1 MKELEVKLY
10 GRLLGTITR
19 DDRTHETRLTYAT
32 EYLEDP
38 RTVALSAG
46 LPKQAQPIAWERAG
60 RWFDGLLPEGER
72 RARIAREVG
81 AARMSTYSMLEA
93 MGAECAGAVTVTPRG
108 YEPAPWR
115 EPAPVAEIAA
125 EIGRLK
131 LAQGST
137 RTRGA
142 RLSLAGAQEK
152 FALSRDEAGRWYF
165 PMDGYPSSHIVKPE
179 GARFPGIAGN
189 EHTCMELAR
198 RSGLEAAETEV
209 GTFGEHKALVV
220 KRFDRKEGGG
230 KLHQEDFCQA
240 LGRMGK
246 YQQDPDGPSLK
257 ALFTKGPVGGWALWD
272 QVMFAWLIGDEDK
285 HAKNVSVLYPED
297 GSVRL
302 SPVYDAVCTMR
313 YGGLERGMAWKIG
326 NTYHANA
333 VTERGIGVQATRCGL
348 DPNEAVHRLHGL
360 AERMRTAKEDMR
372 REGWDM
378 THLDAGGVDT
388 RMERAGEWAGRGLT
402 PTSA

>member
-1 MKELEVKLY
+1 MADV
-10 GRLLGTITR
+10 
-19 DDRTHETRLTYAT
+19 
-32 EYLEDP
+32 
-38 RTVALSAG
+38 
-46 LPKQAQPIAWERAG
+46 
-60 RWFDGLLPEGER
+60 
-72 RARIAREVG
+72 
-81 AARMSTYSMLEA
+81 
-93 MGAECAGAVTVTPRG
+93 
-108 YEPAPWR
+108 
-115 EPAPVAEIAA
+115 AA

-131 LAQGST
+131 LAQGSP
-137 RTRGA
+137 RTKGA

-152 FALSRDEAGRWYF
+152 FALSRDEAGRWHF

-209 GTFGEHKALVV
+209 GTFGEHEALVV
-220 KRFDRKEGGG
+220 RRFDRKDGGA

-240 LGRMGK
+240 LGRMEK

-257 ALFTKGPVGGWALWD
+257 ALFTEGPVGGWALWD
-272 QVMFAWLIGDEDK
+272 QILFAWLIGDEDK

-326 NTYHANA
+326 NAYHANA
-333 VTERGIGVQATRCGL
+333 VTVEGIGVPGGKMRAGPGRGRAPAARARRKGAHGKGRHAAGRMGPDASGCGRDGHPDGAGPRVGRTHTPAPEFPSPASSRILADRDAAGDERLLVVSLRLQHLRHAFAPREVFRHQHVNRGRFRSRGGSESGTRFMLLRVGL
-348 DPNEAVHRLHGL
+348 DSVP
-360 AERMRTAKEDMR
+360 
-372 REGWDM
+372 
-378 THLDAGGVDT
+378 AGAFPAPE
-388 RMERAGEWAGRGLT
+388 ML
-402 PTSA
+402 